1 MFEAITKFHGFL
13 FNRHR
18 ITGDSMDKDGETK
31 DCSDCPQYTKS
42 DKQVDDACNEWQSP
56 KLNGDEGFVCTTGIL
71 EEQLCQKSNS
81 GTREV
86 ECYPTK
92 PVTVVTQAVEE
103 RMITKVEAES
113 NEKGLKSTCKTT
125 LDTVQYDT
133 EKAPSK
139 RYNNRCGKVGGNP
152 PTQQKREEQQLE
164 PLPQAP
170 PVDVSTFPKNKRWSY
185 DETTRVVHG
194 DFTNT
199 NTLDRDDEVFLLQM
213 MERNDITV
221 ITDGFA
227 GQLDPALW
235 TFPFIQDLVGEDVCH
250 QFRIFQRRLLS
261 PSHAQ
266 MGDKAPN
273 EKQQLYESFAEE
285 GISCSLRMKDYIR
298 YLQQREQQM
307 HEIERRRN
315 EIGMSSLILEEESQ
329 HRHSEKEL
337 FTYEQDGEQREL
349 NCIDTVL
356 YLIDYDIGKLLPPLY
371 QNFVEK
377 FLAPI
382 LLPGG
387 KYCWMHEVS
396 FFFRFVFVPNL
407 YLLQLYSLLGLDFL
421 DE

>member
-1 MFEAITKFHGFL
+1 MLEAITKLHGFL

-18 ITGDSMDKDGETK
+18 ISDSNMDKDGETK
-31 DCSDCPQYTKS
+31 DCADCPQYTKS
-42 DKQVDDACNEWQSP
+42 ENQVDDTGDECPSP
-56 KLNGDEGFVCTTGIL
+56 KLKGDQGPVYTTGIL
-71 EEQLCQKSNS
+71 EEQLFQESNS
-81 GTREV
+81 GAGGV
-86 ECYPTK
+86 ECFPTK
-92 PVTVVTQAVEE
+92 PVTLVTQAVEE
-103 RMITKVEAES
+103 KMITKVEAGS

-125 LDTVQYDT
+125 LDTAPYDT
-133 EKAPSK
+133 EKVSSK
-139 RYNNRCGKVGGNP
+139 RYNNRCDKIGGSL

-164 PLPQAP
+164 PLPPAP
-170 PVDVSTFPKNKRWSY
+170 PVDVSAFPKSNRWSY

-194 DFTNT
+194 DFTNS

-227 GQLDPALW
+227 GQLDPSLW

-261 PSHAQ
+261 PSHAP

-285 GISCSLRMKDYIR
+285 GLSCSLRMKDYIR

-307 HEIERRRN
+307 HEIEKRRN
-315 EIGMSSLILEEESQ
+315 EMGISALRLEEEYQ
-329 HRHSEKEL
+329 YRHSEKEL
-337 FTYEQDGEQREL
+337 FTYEQGGEHREL

-371 QNFVEK
+371 KNFVNN
-377 FLAPI
+377 FLASN

-396 FFFRFVFVPNL
+396 KLFFYDMHLFQMFMYIINIPCWVLIR
-407 YLLQLYSLLGLDFL
+407 
-421 DE
+421 